1 MLPAKRTLSKGKK
14 KRRAAADAV
23 PKYRES
29 PMTKPEF
36 RFYKET
42 FPIGKNV
49 AQTATSINPISHVA
63 PDPEPHPRAEALSHA
78 RMQKSNAQMFPN
90 QADNDTFQG
99 GAKRSAAASN
109 QFA

>member
-29 PMTKPEF
+29 PMTKPEL

-42 FPIGKNV
+42 FPVGKNV
-49 AQTATSINPISHVA
+49 A
-63 PDPEPHPRAEALSHA
+63 
-78 RMQKSNAQMFPN
+78 
-90 QADNDTFQG
+90 
-99 GAKRSAAASN
+99 
-109 QFA
+109 

>member
-14 KRRAAADAV
+14 KRRAAAAAEA
-23 PKYRES
+23 PKYRET

-42 FPIGKNV
+42 FPIAKNV
-49 AQTATSINPISHVA
+49 SQTATSINPISHVA

-78 RMQKSNAQMFPN
+78 RM
-90 QADNDTFQG
+90 
-99 GAKRSAAASN
+99 
-109 QFA
+109 

>member
-14 KRRAAADAV
+14 KRAAADAV

-42 FPIGKNV
+42 FPVGKNV

-90 QADNDTFQG
+90 QSDNDTFQG